1 MTDLVRR
8 LRGALGIGVTW
19 GVLCATI
26 GLVLGLVVGVVS
38 PDQIDPGEGPGKV
51 AAVLGLVGFLSGLG
65 FAGLFFV
72 AERRRTIHELSLG
85 RVALWG
91 LLGAAAIP
99 LLTGADPS
107 VGLITGPMGALF
119 ATTSVVTARRGA
131 LRGAEPPTLL
141 ECWPQKRAVRQSV

>member
-19 GVLCATI
+19 GVLWATI
-26 GLVLGLVVGVVS
+26 GLILGFVVGVVS
-38 PDQIDPGEGPGKV
+38 PDQIDPGEGPGRV

-65 FAGLFFV
+65 FSSLFIV
-72 AERRRTIHELSLG
+72 AERRKTIHDLSLG

-91 LLGAAAIP
+91 LLGAAVIP

-119 ATTSVVTARRGA
+119 ATTSVVTARRGG
-131 LRGAEPPTLL
+131 LRGAESPTLL
-141 ECWPQKRAVRQSV
+141 E